1 MEISKKMYGI
11 RLPPIHHYKLPST
24 LLINEKEKF
33 FNKKI
38 KNLPDELK
46 RYIFDFLKLE
56 FIYNDFIERIQSKP
70 CKNLDYLAL
79 TPILPYIF
87 AFPSLTKLCMEKI
100 NYFQKTYFFIK
111 VNGNKSYLQYK
122 KGNDFALTLLIYL
135 YK

>member
-1 MEISKKMYGI
+1 MEIPKKNYRI
-11 RLPPIHHYKLPST
+11 KLPPIHHHKFQST
-24 LLINEKEKF
+24 LLIKVKENL

-56 FIYNDFIERIQSKP
+56 FIYNDFVEKIYSIP
-70 CKNLDYLAL
+70 CRNLDYLVL
-79 TPILPYIF
+79 RPLLPYIF

-100 NYFQKTYFFIK
+100 NYFQNTFIILK
-111 VNGNKSYLQYK
+111 VNGNKSFIQYN
-122 KGNDFALTLLIYL
+122 KGNDFALTLLCCL